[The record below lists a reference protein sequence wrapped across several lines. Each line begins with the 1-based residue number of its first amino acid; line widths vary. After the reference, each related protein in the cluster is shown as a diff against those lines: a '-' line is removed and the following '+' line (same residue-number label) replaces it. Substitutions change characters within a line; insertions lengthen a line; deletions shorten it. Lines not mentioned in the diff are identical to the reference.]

1 MNEITSDWCTT
12 EICESSENM
21 FRCRRCVHILFWI
34 TFDWCISRW
43 FMKNTLSLSNSLMEC
58 NCNFASAAREMIYK
72 LSSTFYY
79 LLLLS
84 LLMMHLKAIWN
95 SDLKTQVFI
104 RSYMNVLVESCNI
117 REYKGICNFKQKYF
131 WRLHILS
138 TNGKKEFR
146 RREEKFMQSWHTF
159 FWAARWSVISWLENF
174 KAIVWSDQN
183 FSTTLIKNMQWRAES
198 AKIEPFSEI
207 FWVPHTKNSKR
218 EWFAIKF
225 LGAVS
230 LYPKINANQHFSYSY
245 FLL

>member
-1 MNEITSDWCTT
+1 M
-12 EICESSENM
+12 
-21 FRCRRCVHILFWI
+21 
-34 TFDWCISRW
+34 
-43 FMKNTLSLSNSLMEC
+43 
-58 NCNFASAAREMIYK
+58 
-72 LSSTFYY
+72 
-79 LLLLS
+79 
-84 LLMMHLKAIWN
+84 
-95 SDLKTQVFI
+95 FI

-117 REYKGICNFKQKYF
+117 REYKGICYFKQKYF